1 MLTKNVKEIYNFKK
15 NSKFE
20 NFYIALR
27 TLYLIL
33 ITVSVFGI
41 GVASPEV
48 MTYFQIAIK
57 LVIALYLI
65 IVFNLFRVKNKINR
79 KEQAIVYSA
88 GIYLFFSTSIGAYVI
103 KYLKEHPTF
112 KNYHPLK
119 QILSNVKTS
128 AV

>member
-1 MLTKNVKEIYNFKK
+1 MLTKNMKEIYNFKK
-15 NSKFE
+15 NTKFE
-20 NFYIALR
+20 NFYIGLR

-33 ITVSVFGI
+33 ITVSLFGI
-41 GVASPEV
+41 GAVSPEI

-88 GIYLFFSTSIGAYVI
+88 GIYLLFSTSIGAYVI
-103 KYLKEHPTF
+103 KYIKDHPTI
-112 KNYHPLK
+112 KKYHPLK
-119 QILSNVKTS
+119 RILSSVKTS
-128 AV
+128 VV

>member
-1 MLTKNVKEIYNFKK
+1 MLTKNMKEIYNFKK
-15 NSKFE
+15 NTKFE
-20 NFYIALR
+20 NFYIGLR

-33 ITVSVFGI
+33 ITVSLFGI
-41 GVASPEV
+41 GAVSPEI

-88 GIYLFFSTSIGAYVI
+88 GIYLLFSTS
-103 KYLKEHPTF
+103 
-112 KNYHPLK
+112 
-119 QILSNVKTS
+119 
-128 AV
+128 

>member
-1 MLTKNVKEIYNFKK
+1 MIAKNIKEIYNFNK
-15 NSKFE
+15 NTKFE
-20 NFYIALR
+20 NFYIGLR
-27 TLYLIL
+27 TIYLIL
-33 ITVSVFGI
+33 ITISVFGI
-41 GVASPEV
+41 GIVSPEV

-88 GIYLFFSTSIGAYVI
+88 GIYLFFSTSIGAYII
-103 KYLKEHPTF
+103 KYIKEHPTV
-112 KNYHPLK
+112 KNYHLSK
-119 QILSNVKTS
+119 YILSNVKTS